1 MQINVKGAEF
11 KSINGAVQ
19 HAEASGR
26 GVAIEIGGRCFVVS
40 QAETIRL
47 EYAAVSFS
55 VFGFASGRLC
65 AVPINA

>member
-26 GVAIEIGGRCFVVS
+26 GVAVVDGVVRDTHDSSRDGTRCVYGFWFDPKAGGG
-40 QAETIRL
+40 A
-47 EYAAVSFS
+47 
-55 VFGFASGRLC
+55 
-65 AVPINA
+65 